1 MDRSYQGNGVRGFC
15 CSGIVVLA
23 MTLSSC
29 ALVSSYVS
37 DSGVA
42 IEKISTRS
50 ARIVSAGFWLD
61 GDRLSLR
68 GEVVSNP
75 VSKSPL
81 RGHLDIEIVEPD
93 QATVTC
99 LTTRTRT
106 GVRHVRKRYSLS
118 LTSLPAPG
126 STLRIWHDQSSK
138 HVSCASSRPPTNL
151 RGSSSV

>member
-1 MDRSYQGNGVRGFC
+1 MNRTYRGDSARGFC
-15 CSGIVVLA
+15 CSGIAVLA

-42 IEKISTRS
+42 IEKISTGS

-93 QATVTC
+93 QAAATC
-99 LTTRTRT
+99 LTTGTRT
-106 GVRHVRKRYSLS
+106 GARQVRKRYSLP

-126 STLRIWHDQSSK
+126 STLRIWHDRLSK

-151 RGSSSV
+151 RGGSSV

>member
-1 MDRSYQGNGVRGFC
+1 MNRPYRGTSARGFC
-15 CSGIVVLA
+15 CLGIAVLT

-37 DSGVA
+37 DSGVE

-61 GDRLSLR
+61 GERPSLR

-81 RGHLDIEIVEPD
+81 RGHLDIEIIDPD
-93 QATVTC
+93 QATATC
-99 LTTRTRT
+99 LMTRART
-106 GVRHVRKRYSLS
+106 GARHVRKRYSLP
-118 LTSLPAPG
+118 LASLPTPG
-126 STLRIWHDQSSK
+126 STLQIWHDRSSK
-138 HVSCASSRPPTNL
+138 HVSCASSRPPTTQES
-151 RGSSSV
+151 GSSV